1 MILDKCCWIVG
12 QREREEHEA
21 RWWNTTWEEEV
32 NSKTRNE
39 WEEGGGNRNGNHQ
52 GDGKETTQRV
62 INRVNS
68 YYVLMYRMKLSKTK
82 D

>member
-1 MILDKCCWIVG
+1 MELREEVLKIVSKQEMKG
-12 QREREEHEA
+12 KREEETEMGIIKGRER
-21 RWWNTTWEEEV
+21 
-32 NSKTRNE
+32 
-39 WEEGGGNRNGNHQ
+39 
-52 GDGKETTQRV
+52 ETTQRV